1 MALEDNKDTIE
12 SVYEQMINNLSPQL
26 LKNMQYQYFY
36 NLLETGSN
44 YCNFFTSKMVKSIDE
59 EWVAAIEEA
68 IPSLQAVI
76 TNPRKFIEEDREV
89 VNIAMARNISPE
101 SIQHLMQH
109 SNMIDKINDDG
120 TVIPNRILNV
130 FKEESLNTYENRFI
144 STLVIELQRFIN
156 KRFNVIFDSSKDER
170 GTFFEMESMVDNY
183 TETIHYKLEIK
194 VREKQTDIDNEEENM
209 GIFTRISKI
218 HRQINDLAASGFMTT
233 MRKYPA
239 VRHPIVKTNAI
250 GKNRDYK
257 ACHKLWNYIHAYDRV
272 GYKIDMVKLEPM
284 ITKEFERDI
293 YNSFLWDYFMLRNF
307 VEQTDDLDTN
317 RPKRSKE
324 ITVKYIRQ
332 MLDEIVRGLDMSDA
346 NVRKLI
352 MGELT
357 DLQLKR
363 KAEKLS
369 AEAASRKK
377 TEASRKRTEAS
388 DFSEAEKSLA
398 KTEKRKERRT
408 RKKTGNKEEKA

>member
-1 MALEDNKDTIE
+1 MAFEDNKDTIE
-12 SVYEQMINNLSPQL
+12 TVYEQMINNLSPELQD
-26 LKNMQYQYFY
+26 NMQYKYFY

-44 YCNFFTSKMVKSIDE
+44 YCNFFSSHLVKSIDE

-68 IPSLQAVI
+68 IPSLQTVVK
-76 TNPRKFIEEDREV
+76 NPRKFIEEEREV
-89 VNIAMARNISPE
+89 VNIAMARKISPE

-130 FKEESLNTYENRFI
+130 FKEESLNTYENRFVG
-144 STLVIELQRFIN
+144 TLITELQRFIN
-156 KRFNVIFDSSKDER
+156 KRFDVIFDSSKDER
-170 GTFFEMESMVDNY
+170 GTFFEMESLIDNY
-183 TETIHYKLEIK
+183 TETINYKLEIK
-194 VREKQTDIDNEEENM
+194 IREKQTDIENEEENM

-218 HRQINDLAASGFMTT
+218 HRAINDLANSGFMTT
-233 MRKYPA
+233 MRKYPTI
-239 VRHPIVKTNAI
+239 RHPIVKTNAI

-272 GYKIDMVKLEPM
+272 GYKIDMVKSEPM
-284 ITKEFERDI
+284 VSKEFERDI

-307 VEQTDDLDTN
+307 VEQNTDLDVE
-317 RPKRSKE
+317 RPPRQKE

-332 MLDEIVRGLDMSDA
+332 VLDEIVRGLDMSDA

-363 KAEKLS
+363 KAEKQS
-369 AEAASRKK
+369 AEAAKKSKSTKVAARRTTSRKGK
-377 TEASRKRTEAS
+377 K
-388 DFSEAEKSLA
+388 KP
-398 KTEKRKERRT
+398 KE
-408 RKKTGNKEEKA
+408 

>member
-1 MALEDNKDTIE
+1 MAFEDNKDTIE
-12 SVYEQMINNLSPQL
+12 TVYEQMINNLSPQL
-26 LKNMQYQYFY
+26 KENMQYQYFY

-44 YCNFFTSKMVKSIDE
+44 YCNFFSSKLVKSIDE

-76 TNPRKFIEEDREV
+76 MNPRKFIEEEREI

-130 FKEESLNTYENRFI
+130 FKEESLNTYENRFV
-144 STLVIELQRFIN
+144 STLITELQRFIN
-156 KRFNVIFDSSKDER
+156 KRFNVIFDNSKDER
-170 GTFFEMESMVDNY
+170 GTFFEMESLIDNY
-183 TETIHYKLEIK
+183 TETINYKLEIK
-194 VREKQTDIDNEEENM
+194 IREKQTDIDNEEENM

-218 HRQINDLAASGFMTT
+218 HRQINDLAASGFMTE
-233 MRKYPA
+233 MRKFPA

-250 GKNRDYK
+250 GKNRHYK

-272 GYKIDMVKLEPM
+272 GYKIDMVKSEPM
-284 ITKEFERDI
+284 VTKEFERDI

-307 VEQTDDLDTN
+307 VEQTTELNAD
-317 RPKRSKE
+317 RPPRQKE

-332 MLDEIVRGLDMSDA
+332 VLDEIVRGLDMSDA

-352 MGELT
+352 MGELA

-363 KAEKLS
+363 KAEKMS
-369 AEAASRKK
+369 AEAASKKSTKPVRRKGK
-377 TEASRKRTEAS
+377 KRP
-388 DFSEAEKSLA
+388 EK
-398 KTEKRKERRT
+398 
-408 RKKTGNKEEKA
+408 

>member
-1 MALEDNKDTIE
+1 MAFEDNKDTIE
-12 SVYEQMINNLSPQL
+12 TVYEQMINNLSPELQD
-26 LKNMQYQYFY
+26 NMQYKYFY

-44 YCNFFTSKMVKSIDE
+44 YCNFFSSHLVKSIDE

-68 IPSLQAVI
+68 IPSLQAVVK
-76 TNPRKFIEEDREV
+76 NPRKFIEEEREV
-89 VNIAMARNISPE
+89 VNIAMARKISPE

-130 FKEESLNTYENRFI
+130 FKEESLNTYENRFV
-144 STLVIELQRFIN
+144 STLITELQRFIN
-156 KRFNVIFDSSKDER
+156 KRFDVIFDSSKDER
-170 GTFFEMESMVDNY
+170 GTFFEMESLIDNY
-183 TETIHYKLEIK
+183 TETINYKLEIK
-194 VREKQTDIDNEEENM
+194 IREKQTDIENEEENM

-218 HRQINDLAASGFMTT
+218 HRAINDLANSGFMTT
-233 MRKYPA
+233 MRKYPT

-272 GYKIDMVKLEPM
+272 GYKIDLVKSEPM
-284 ITKEFERDI
+284 VTKEFERDI

-307 VEQTDDLDTN
+307 EEQTKELDVD
-317 RPKRSKE
+317 REPRQKE

-332 MLDEIVRGLDMSDA
+332 VLDEIVRGLDMSDA

-363 KAEKLS
+363 KAEKQS
-369 AEAASRKK
+369 AEAAKK
-377 TEASRKRTEAS
+377 S
-388 DFSEAEKSLA
+388 KSTKVTA
-398 KTEKRKERRT
+398 RRT
-408 RKKTGNKEEKA
+408 TGRKGKKKAKE

>member
-1 MALEDNKDTIE
+1 MAFEDNKDTIE
-12 SVYEQMINNLSPQL
+12 TVYEQMINNLSPQL
-26 LKNMQYQYFY
+26 KENMQYQYFY

-44 YCNFFTSKMVKSIDE
+44 YCNFFSSKLVKSIDE

-76 TNPRKFIEEDREV
+76 MNPRKFIEEEREI

-130 FKEESLNTYENRFI
+130 FKEESLNTYENRFV
-144 STLVIELQRFIN
+144 STLITELQRFIN
-156 KRFNVIFDSSKDER
+156 KRFNVIFDNSKDER
-170 GTFFEMESMVDNY
+170 GTFFEMESLIDNY
-183 TETIHYKLEIK
+183 TETINYKLEIK
-194 VREKQTDIDNEEENM
+194 IREKQTDIDNEEENM

-218 HRQINDLAASGFMTT
+218 HRQINDLAASGFMTE
-233 MRKYPA
+233 MRKFPA

-250 GKNRDYK
+250 GKNRHYK

-272 GYKIDMVKLEPM
+272 GYKIDMVKSEPM
-284 ITKEFERDI
+284 VTKEFERDI

-307 VEQTDDLDTN
+307 VEQTTELNAD
-317 RPKRSKE
+317 RPPRQKE

-332 MLDEIVRGLDMSDA
+332 VLDEIVRGLDMSDA

-352 MGELT
+352 MGELA

-363 KAEKLS
+363 KAEKMS
-369 AEAASRKK
+369 ADAASKKSTKPVRRKGK
-377 TEASRKRTEAS
+377 KRP
-388 DFSEAEKSLA
+388 EK
-398 KTEKRKERRT
+398 
-408 RKKTGNKEEKA
+408 

>member
-1 MALEDNKDTIE
+1 MAFEDNKDTIE
-12 SVYEQMINNLSPQL
+12 TVYEQMINNLSPELQD
-26 LKNMQYQYFY
+26 NMQYKYFY

-44 YCNFFTSKMVKSIDE
+44 YCSFFSSRLVKSIDE

-68 IPSLQAVI
+68 IPSLQAVVK
-76 TNPRKFIEEDREV
+76 NPRKFIEEEREV
-89 VNIAMARNISPE
+89 VNIAMARKISPE

-130 FKEESLNTYENRFI
+130 FKEESLNTYENRFV
-144 STLVIELQRFIN
+144 STLITELQRFIN
-156 KRFNVIFDSSKDER
+156 KRFDVIFDNSKDER
-170 GTFFEMESMVDNY
+170 GTFFEMESLIDNY
-183 TETIHYKLEIK
+183 TETINYKLEIK
-194 VREKQTDIDNEEENM
+194 IREKQTDIENEEENM

-218 HRQINDLAASGFMTT
+218 HRAINDLANSGFMTT
-233 MRKYPA
+233 MRKYPT

-272 GYKIDMVKLEPM
+272 GYKIDLVKSEPM
-284 ITKEFERDI
+284 VTKEFERDI

-307 VEQTDDLDTN
+307 EEQTTELDVD
-317 RPKRSKE
+317 REPRQKE

-332 MLDEIVRGLDMSDA
+332 VLDEIVRGLDMSDA

-363 KAEKLS
+363 KAEKQS
-369 AEAASRKK
+369 AEAAKK
-377 TEASRKRTEAS
+377 S
-388 DFSEAEKSLA
+388 
-398 KTEKRKERRT
+398 KTTKVTARRT
-408 RKKTGNKEEKA
+408 TGRKGKKKAKE